1 MSLPRSL
8 AAAVFVIATATAALA
23 QLPNCPAGDWSESKA
38 GSNVQNGNFRW
49 TIGIHDD
56 TLFVRRTDGIVSGG
70 FHKVA
75 ANKWVGSLDWN
86 GAGVWDRVELY
97 VDSCS
102 LIRTN
107 QAWWFI
113 RDPTQQV
120 TPQPTAPPSF

>member
-1 MSLPRSL
+1 MSLRLSL
-8 AAAVFVIATATAALA
+8 VSAIFAITLATTGKALA
-23 QLPNCPAGDWSESKA
+23 QLPNCPAGEWSESK
-38 GSNVQNGNFRW
+38 GGNTTQNSNFHW

-56 TLFVRRTDGIVSGG
+56 TLFARRSDGFVSGG

-75 ANKWVGSLDWN
+75 GNKWVGSLDWN
-86 GAGVWDRVELY
+86 GAGVWNNVEIY

-113 RDPTQQV
+113 RDTEKQV
-120 TPQPTAPPSF
+120 AAPSF